1 MTRAV
6 ALLRAVNV
14 GGTGK
19 LPMAELAKLLAK
31 LGYTEVKTIL
41 QSGNAVFTCAANAD
55 AKLEAALEAAIATAF
70 GLQTAIV
77 ARSAAE
83 WDAVIAANPCG
94 DAAASDPSH
103 LVVMPCKSAPSAA
116 NVTALQAAIAGR
128 ETVHAVGKQ
137 LYITYPDGIGD
148 SKLTSAV
155 IERKLGVAG
164 TARNWN
170 TVQKIA
176 LALAPAQ

>member
-1 MTRAV
+1 MTRAI

-19 LPMAELAKLLAK
+19 LPMAELAKLLTK

-41 QSGNAVFTCAANAD
+41 QSGNAVFTCAVKAD
-55 AKLEAALEAAIATAF
+55 AKLETALEAAIAKAF
-70 GLQTAIV
+70 GLQTAV
-77 ARSAAE
+77 VVRSAAE
-83 WDAVIAANPCG
+83 WDAITGGNPFA
-94 DAAASDPSH
+94 DAAANDPSH

-116 NVTALQAAIAGR
+116 NVKALQAAIIGR
-128 ETVHAVGKQ
+128 ETVQAVGKQ

-148 SKLTSAV
+148 SRLTSAV

-176 LALAPAQ
+176 AALLT